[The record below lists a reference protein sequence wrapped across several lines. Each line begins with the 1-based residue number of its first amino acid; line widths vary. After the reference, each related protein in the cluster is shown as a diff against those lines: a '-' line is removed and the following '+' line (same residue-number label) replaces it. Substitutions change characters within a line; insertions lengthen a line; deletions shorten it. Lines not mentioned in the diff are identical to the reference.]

1 MIVRIWRGWTL
12 PEKAAAYARHA
23 AETVFPQLRRINGFR
38 SGVLLQRRERDVVE
52 FVVETT
58 WDSLDAIRE
67 FAGEHIDRAVVEP
80 RAREVLLRFDE
91 FVRHYEL
98 LHNTGES
105 DR

>member
-1 MIVRIWRGWTL
+1 MVVRIWHGWTL
-12 PEKAAAYARHA
+12 SENAAAYARHA
-23 AETVFPQLRRINGFR
+23 TETVFPQLRRIKGFS
-38 SGVLLQRRERDVVE
+38 SGVLLQRREGDAVE
-52 FVVETT
+52 FVVETI

-98 LHNTGES
+98 LHNTGYS
-105 DR
+105 DP